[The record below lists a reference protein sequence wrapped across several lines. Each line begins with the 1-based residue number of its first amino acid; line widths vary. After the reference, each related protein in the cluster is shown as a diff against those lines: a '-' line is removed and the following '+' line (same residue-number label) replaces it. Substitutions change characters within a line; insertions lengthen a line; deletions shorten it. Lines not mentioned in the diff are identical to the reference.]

1 MNEQA
6 LKERLKTIA
15 KSENRT
21 FQEIWKQLLLER
33 ILVRL
38 SQSKFK
44 QQFIFKGGLLLS
56 HYIPIGRETQDIDLL
71 NRVITSNHE
80 QIRKAFE
87 SIFSIII
94 KDGFIFQLEN
104 MDVLSQPHMPQ
115 SGFRLK
121 ITAQFESM
129 TDSVFIDL
137 ATGDDIDP
145 VQELFRLLQYKGTPL
160 FEEGPI
166 FLQVYPIEAIF
177 ADKLDS
183 IFSRGETN
191 SRMKD
196 FHDLLLMC
204 RTHNQLNPSQV
215 KLYIDKVFKNKTK
228 PFKSPIYFSSEAY
241 NKLQPLWQKYQ
252 KGLGE
257 KATQLKL
264 PQKIENIIDEINIWL
279 NQHLTF

>member
-15 KSENRT
+15 KLENKT

-38 SQSKFK
+38 SESTFK

-56 HYIPIGRETQDIDLL
+56 HYIPIERETKDIDFL
-71 NRVITSNHE
+71 NRTTLSNQG
-80 QIRKAFE
+80 QIKKAFQT
-87 SIFSIII
+87 IFEI
-94 KDGFIFQLEN
+94 KSSDGFVFNLES
-104 MDVLSQPHMPQ
+104 MSVLSQPHMPQ
-115 SGFRLK
+115 PGFRIK
-121 ITAQFESM
+121 VTAQFGSM
-129 TDSVFIDL
+129 EDSVFIDL
-137 ATGDDIDP
+137 GTGDDVSPIKESI
-145 VQELFRLLQYKGTPL
+145 ELIRYNGAPL
-160 FEEGPI
+160 FEELI
-166 FLQVYPIEAIF
+166 SLHVYPLEAIF

-204 RTHNQLNPSQV
+204 RTQNQLNPSQV

-228 PFKSPIYFSSEAY
+228 PFKPPIYFSVEAY
-241 NKLQPLWQKYQ
+241 NKMQPLWQKHQ

-257 KATQLKL
+257 KAPHLKL
-264 PQKIENIIDEINIWL
+264 PQKIESVVDEINIWL
-279 NQHLTF
+279 NQHIVF